1 MRRNIKRM
9 NGIKSEY
16 RPGTMPH
23 MNTPLSPFQH
33 LGLPACAV
41 NQHGRIIYWNQYAA
55 DFLGI
60 PAANALDAEWH
71 SVVHTVGSAACCALC
86 QTRHSLRNLEPV
98 SPMDM
103 CLSAGG
109 RYCHVTLVPLP
120 VRDGHE
126 EIIGFLVM
134 ERSSPESV
142 QAQPMPMRTRTRRL
156 DDERIIDELTARE
169 RQILDCVIEGMD
181 ARGIANSMGISHAT
195 ARNYVQR
202 ILSKLGAH
210 NKAEAVSVALT
221 YNLLAS

>member
-1 MRRNIKRM
+1 MDQM
-9 NGIKSEY
+9 VGIKPECWLVIIL
-16 RPGTMPH
+16 H
-23 MNTPLSPFQH
+23 MNTTSFPFQH

-41 NQHGRIIYWNQYAA
+41 NQHGRIVYWNQYAA

-60 PAANALDAEWH
+60 SAANAIDAEWH
-71 SVVHTVGSAACCALC
+71 SVVQTVGSAACCALC

-98 SPMDM
+98 TPMDM
-103 CLSAGG
+103 CLSNGG
-109 RYCHVTLVPLP
+109 RYREVTLVPLP
-120 VRDGHE
+120 VHDGND

-134 ERSSPESV
+134 DRTNPGTADV
-142 QAQPMPMRTRTRRL
+142 QPVPMRPRIRQL

-169 RQILDCVIEGMD
+169 RQILDCVVDGMD
-181 ARGIANSMGISHAT
+181 ARAIANSIGISHAT

-202 ILSKLGAH
+202 ILNKLGAH